1 MKTTIFAIL
10 ILLLGFTSCT
20 KLEKTNPFDPN
31 CPKELWTPT
40 NFIATLEGTTVKL
53 TWRQP
58 VTLISGFKITK
69 KVGQAAE
76 SALAN
81 QANDASQLSD
91 NALTGGQVHIY
102 TLYAYAENNQS
113 NSVTAQVTPVL
124 PATLTTSNPTSVLS
138 NSLIVGGAISTDGG
152 SPITERGICWGTTTN
167 PTTATNKLAI
177 GTGTGTFSN
186 TITGLLPG
194 TLYYF
199 RAYAINTQGTAYGNE
214 VTATTTAILPV
225 ITTIAPSTIT
235 STTATSGGNI
245 TSDGGATV
253 TARGVCWSTTQTPT
267 ITNYKTTDGTG
278 TGSFIS
284 SIAGLTAGTTYYV
297 RAYSTNSAG
306 TGYGTQVSFTTT
318 VQVQLPILTTTSATA
333 ITNTTATSG
342 GSITFD
348 GGATVT
354 ARGVCWST
362 SQNPTI
368 ANSKTVD
375 GTGTGSFISSITGLT
390 AGTTYYVRAYSTNSV
405 GTGYGTQVSFTTSS
419 TSGSTVTD
427 IDGNVYNTVTI
438 GSQVW
443 MVENLKTTKY
453 RSGDLIANVTD
464 NAAWAALATGAYCW
478 YNNNAATY
486 KATYGALY
494 NWYAV
499 ADSRNI
505 APTGWHVPTDAEWT
519 ILKDYLGG
527 TRVADGK
534 LKEAGTAHWLTPNTD
549 ATNSTGFTALPGGY
563 RLYLGGAFY
572 DVGEVGY
579 WWSSTAYDAYNAWY
593 RDLYYYY
600 NANAYRVNNNKQE
613 GFSVRCVRD

>member
-390 AGTTYYVRAYSTNSV
+390 AGTTYYVRAYST
-405 GTGYGTQVSFTTSS
+405 
-419 TSGSTVTD
+419 
-427 IDGNVYNTVTI
+427 
-438 GSQVW
+438 
-443 MVENLKTTKY
+443 
-453 RSGDLIANVTD
+453 
-464 NAAWAALATGAYCW
+464 
-478 YNNNAATY
+478 
-486 KATYGALY
+486 
-494 NWYAV
+494 
-499 ADSRNI
+499 
-505 APTGWHVPTDAEWT
+505 
-519 ILKDYLGG
+519 
-527 TRVADGK
+527 
-534 LKEAGTAHWLTPNTD
+534 
-549 ATNSTGFTALPGGY
+549 
-563 RLYLGGAFY
+563 
-572 DVGEVGY
+572 
-579 WWSSTAYDAYNAWY
+579 
-593 RDLYYYY
+593 
-600 NANAYRVNNNKQE
+600 
-613 GFSVRCVRD
+613 